1 MSSARVAKRYARA
14 LLELAAEQN
23 HLEDWGAELE
33 RLAQTVTFPDLA
45 QRLNS
50 PELPEAERLQA
61 MTKIAERLDLSF
73 PLRSFAAVLARHGR
87 INAAAE
93 ISQAYQALLDQ
104 QLGRARGELTFAAE
118 PTDDEIKRVVAGL
131 EGLVGK
137 KVIPTVK
144 VDRRLLG
151 GVVAEIEG
159 KIYDAS
165 LETRLQEAKR
175 RLSE

>member
-1 MSSARVAKRYARA
+1 LSSARVAKRYARA

-33 RLAQTVTFPDLA
+33 RLARTVTWPELA
-45 QRLNS
+45 QRLTS
-50 PELPEAERLQA
+50 PELPAPARVEAMA
-61 MTKIAERLDLSF
+61 KIAERLDLSF

-87 INAAAE
+87 IDAAGAVSE
-93 ISQAYQALLDQ
+93 AYQVLLDQ
-104 QLGRARGELTFAAE
+104 RLGRARGELTFAAE

>member
-14 LLELAAEQN
+14 LLELAAEQG

-33 RLAQTVTFPDLA
+33 RLARIVA
-45 QRLNS
+45 S
-50 PELPEAERLQA
+50 PELARALTSPELQQAQRVEA
-61 MTKIAERLDLSF
+61 MTKIAERLELSF

-87 INAAAE
+87 IDAAE
-93 ISQAYQALLDQ
+93 AISEAYQSLLDER
-104 QLGRARGELTFAAE
+104 LGRARGQLSFASQ
-118 PTDDEIKRVVAGL
+118 PSDDEVARVVAGL

-137 KVIPTVK
+137 KVLVTVK
-144 VDRRLLG
+144 VNPSLLG
-151 GVVAEIEG
+151 GVVAEIGG

-165 LETRLQEAKR
+165 LETRLQEAQR

>member
-14 LLELAAEQN
+14 LLDLAAEQG

-33 RLAQTVTFPDLA
+33 RLARMVTSPELA
-45 QRLNS
+45 ERLSS
-50 PELPEAERLQA
+50 PELPEPARVQA
-61 MTKIAERLDLSF
+61 MTKIAERLELSF

-87 INAAAE
+87 IGIAGA
-93 ISQAYQALLDQ
+93 ISEAYQALLDQ
-104 QLGRARGELTFAAE
+104 RLGRARGELSFATQPSDA
-118 PTDDEIKRVVAGL
+118 DVARVVSGL

-137 KVIPTVK
+137 KVIATVK
-144 VDRRLLG
+144 VDKNLLG

-165 LETRLQEAKR
+165 LATRLQEAQR

>member
-1 MSSARVAKRYARA
+1 LSSARVAKRYARA

-23 HLEDWGAELE
+23 HLEDWGAELQ
-33 RLAQTVTFPDLA
+33 RLAQAVTLPDLA

-50 PELPEAERLQA
+50 PELPEPQRLQA
-61 MTKIAERLDLSF
+61 MTKIAELLGLSF

-87 INAAAE
+87 VNDAAE
-93 ISQAYQALLDQ
+93 ISQAYQVLLDQ
-104 QLGRARGELTFAAE
+104 QLRRARGALTFAAE
-118 PTDDEIKRVVAGL
+118 PTDDEVKRVVAGL

-137 KVIPTVK
+137 KVIPTIK
-144 VDRRLLG
+144 VDRSLLG

>member
-1 MSSARVAKRYARA
+1 
-14 LLELAAEQN
+14 LAAEQN

-33 RLAQTVTFPDLA
+33 RLARTASLPELV
-45 QRLNS
+45 QRLTS
-50 PELPEAERLQA
+50 PELSEPARMQA
-61 MTKIAERLDLSF
+61 MTKIAERLELSF

-87 INAAAE
+87 IDAAGA
-93 ISQAYQALLDQ
+93 ISEAYQVLVDQ
-104 QLGRARGELTFAAE
+104 RLSRARGELTFAAE
-118 PTDDEIKRVVAGL
+118 PSDAEVARVVAGL

-137 KVIPTVK
+137 KVIATVK
-144 VDRRLLG
+144 VDRGLLG

-165 LETRLQEAKR
+165 LETRLQAAQR

>member
-1 MSSARVAKRYARA
+1 VRASRVAKRYARA
-14 LLELAAEQN
+14 LLELAAEQD

-33 RLAQTVTFPDLA
+33 RLARTLTLPELA
-45 QRLNS
+45 QRLAS
-50 PELPEAERLQA
+50 PELPEPTRLQA
-61 MTKIAERLDLSF
+61 ITKIAERLELSF

-87 INAAAE
+87 IDAASA
-93 ISQAYQALLDQ
+93 ISEAYQALLDQ
-104 QLGRARGELTFAAE
+104 RLGRARGALTFAAQPSDSE
-118 PTDDEIKRVVAGL
+118 VARVVAGL

-137 KVIPTVK
+137 KVIATVK
-144 VDRRLLG
+144 VDRSLLG

-165 LETRLQEAKR
+165 LETKLQEAQR

>member
-1 MSSARVAKRYARA
+1 MSAARVAKRYARA

-23 HLEDWGAELE
+23 HLEDWGAELQ
-33 RLAQTVTFPDLA
+33 RLARTVTLPELA
-45 QRLNS
+45 QRLTS
-50 PELPEAERLQA
+50 PELREPARVQA
-61 MTKIAERLDLSF
+61 MTKIAELLELSF

-87 INAAAE
+87 IDAADA
-93 ISQAYQALLDQ
+93 ISQAYQALLDER
-104 QLGRARGELTFAAE
+104 LGRARGLLSFAAQPSAAE
-118 PTDDEIKRVVAGL
+118 VARVVAGL

-137 KVIPTVK
+137 KVIATVK
-144 VDRRLLG
+144 VDRSLLG

-165 LETRLQEAKR
+165 LETRLQAAQR